1 MFFFDPMYL
10 LFALPGLLLALYAQ
24 MKVQSAYAKW
34 LQIPNRRGLS
44 GVDAARY
51 LLSAGQLGDVGIQG
65 IPGKLSDNY
74 DPRSKVLNLSADV
87 ANGRTVA
94 SVAIVAHEIGHAMQD
109 ATNYTP
115 MKLRS
120 AIVPAV
126 QVGSFVGPLL
136 FILGLL
142 LRITPLA
149 WLGLIAFGATTL
161 FALVTLP
168 VELNASSRALAMLRE
183 NGIVTSDEEV
193 SGAKDVLSAAA
204 LTYIAALLQSI
215 LTLMYYVFLLTG
227 NSRRR

>member
-51 LLSAGQLGDVGIQG
+51 LLSAGQLGDIGIQG
-65 IPGKLSDNY
+65 IQGKLTDNY

-126 QVGSFVGPLL
+126 QIGSFVGPLL
-136 FILGLL
+136 FFLGFL

-183 NGIVTSDEEV
+183 NGIVTSEEEV

-215 LTLMYYVFLLTG
+215 LTLLYYVFLLTG

>member
-10 LFALPGLLLALYAQ
+10 LFALPGLILALYAQ

-51 LLSAGQLGDVGIQG
+51 LLSAGQLGDIGIQG
-65 IPGKLSDNY
+65 IQGKLTDNY

-126 QVGSFVGPLL
+126 QIGSFVGPLL
-136 FILGLL
+136 FFLGFL

-161 FALVTLP
+161 FALITLP

-183 NGIVTSDEEV
+183 NGIVTSEEEV

-215 LTLMYYVFLLTG
+215 LTLLYYVFLLTG

>member
-34 LQIPNRRGLS
+34 LQRPNRRVLS
-44 GVDAARY
+44 GVEAARD

>member
-183 NGIVTSDEEV
+183 NGLVTSDEEV

>member
-44 GVDAARY
+44 GVEAARY